1 MANRGA
7 WAEIDLRAIEHNIRE
22 IRKCV
27 RGGAK
32 FCAVVKADAYG
43 HGAVAVAAPL
53 STSSTY
59 CFSRPSSSC
68 GSSSRADAA

>member
-32 FCAVVKADAYG
+32 FCAVVKADA
-43 HGAVAVAAPL
+43 
-53 STSSTY
+53 
-59 CFSRPSSSC
+59 
-68 GSSSRADAA
+68 